1 LSSLGLKDL
10 VELIKMERAVSAS
23 ANAVSASATDREV
36 ESMAVI
42 KIVSGKVVVET
53 DDDFMRQKF
62 VMTPG
67 DELHISPDRAYKI
80 SSTD

>member
-1 LSSLGLKDL
+1 
-10 VELIKMERAVSAS
+10 MERAVSAS